1 MLPQAGSGVLLSH
14 NAMYV
19 LNTEIFNYDVHAKF
33 QLKLVVNYH
42 DT

>member
-19 LNTEIFNYDVHAKF
+19 LNAEILNYDMHA
-33 QLKLVVNYH
+33 QLKLVLNYH
-42 DT
+42 DA